1 MNYEEF
7 VCRVQAEVKAR
18 IGEGARVERRRITK
32 NNGVELEGLAIRRE
46 GEKISPMI
54 YLEEYFALCKRGM
67 ATSQITE
74 DILQLYER
82 SLENIPKDT
91 RFYTDFERVKKGLA
105 CRLINY
111 EKNREQL
118 REVPH
123 ICCLDLALVFYY
135 VMEEQEMGRGTIL
148 IYNSHLEM
156 WGITKEKLCEAAR
169 KNTPELFPP
178 EFAGMEEILG
188 EAFRER
194 EGEEEDRL
202 PMYVLTNRERRFG
215 AVNILYDGVLAEI
228 AEKLQD
234 DLYILPSSVHECIIV
249 PRCVSSSQ
257 EELEEMVR
265 SINCTQVLPEE
276 VLSDHVYC
284 YEREE
289 HRLRMC
295 YGSDEAE
302 P

>member
-105 CRLINY
+105 CR
-111 EKNREQL
+111 
-118 REVPH
+118 
-123 ICCLDLALVFYY
+123 
-135 VMEEQEMGRGTIL
+135 L

-284 YEREE
+284 YERGE

-295 YGSDEAE
+295 YGPDEAE